1 MNQILNVTDDHGVA
15 RLIANA
21 RTALDNCTR
30 TRSEW
35 GVQYWSNVLAYLLRQ
50 GQRLS

>member
-1 MNQILNVTDDHGVA
+1 MNWD

-21 RTALDNCTR
+21 RTALDNCTQ
-30 TRSEW
+30 TKSEW

-50 GQRLS
+50 GQRLT

>member
-1 MNQILNVTDDHGVA
+1 MNWD

-21 RTALDNCTR
+21 RTALDNCVIS
-30 TRSEW
+30 RSEW

>member
-1 MNQILNVTDDHGVA
+1 MNWD

-21 RTALDNCTR
+21 RTAYDHCVISG
-30 TRSEW
+30 SEW